1 MRVSDFRRGVKLVA
15 VDSSVVEWFGARWHG
30 LGRRSRELIVD
41 AAVTGICVTL
51 GVVLTA
57 GVEEAWWNAGAAALL
72 AARRKAPSAVLLAI
86 TALIQFSPSD
96 AIVAPMCA
104 LYAVGAFGR
113 AVPGALAVV
122 ATAVVFALPAPDMP
136 DVPDVPDPDGS
147 LFVAEVGVQVLV
159 PLMAGAYVRRSR
171 QMAAVQRDLVL
182 TRERD
187 RIAREM
193 HDVLGHKLSLIALHA
208 GRLELG
214 GAADAETARLL
225 GGASRAAMRDLRQ
238 IVRVLDAEPVTV
250 DNLIDSSRRA
260 GLRIESN
267 LSGDLHELPPEP
279 ADVVRRVVQEALTN
293 VHKHAGPV
301 DVVVEF
307 RVVDDRARLLIRN
320 RAPEQ
325 APSTQGTGTGRGLR
339 TLAAQVAARG
349 GRMTWG
355 ADADGGFEV
364 AAEFPAMVGAR

>member
-1 MRVSDFRRGVKLVA
+1 M
-15 VDSSVVEWFGARWHG
+15 DSSVVEWFGARWRG

-51 GVVLTA
+51 GVVLA
-57 GVEEAWWNAGAAALL
+57 GGAEEAWWNAGAAALL
-72 AARRKAPSAVLLAI
+72 GARRKAPSAVLLAI
-86 TALIQFSPSD
+86 AALVQFSPSD
-96 AIVAPMCA
+96 AIVVPMCA

-113 AVPGALAVV
+113 VVPGALAVV
-122 ATAVVFALPAPDMP
+122 ATAVVFALPAPDTP
-136 DVPDVPDPDGS
+136 DTDGT
-147 LFVAEVGVQVLV
+147 LFVVEVGVQVLV
-159 PLMAGAYVRRSR
+159 PLLAGAYVRRSR
-171 QMAAVQRDLVL
+171 RLAAIQRDLVL
-182 TRERD
+182 TQERD

-225 GGASRAAMRDLRQ
+225 GGTSRAAMQDLRQ
-238 IVRVLDAEPVTV
+238 ILRVLDAEPVTV

-267 LSGDLHELPPEP
+267 LSGDLHELPPEL

-307 RVVDDRARLLIRN
+307 RVVDGRARLLIRN
-320 RAPEQ
+320 CAPER
-325 APSTQGTGTGRGLR
+325 APSTRGTGTGRGLR

-349 GRMTWG
+349 GRLTWG